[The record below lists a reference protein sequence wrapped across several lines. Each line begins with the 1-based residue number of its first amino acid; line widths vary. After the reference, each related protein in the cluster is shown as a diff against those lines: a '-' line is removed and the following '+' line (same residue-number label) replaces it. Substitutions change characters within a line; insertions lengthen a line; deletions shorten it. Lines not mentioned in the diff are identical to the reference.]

1 MNIIFFI
8 LSNYYY
14 ISNGSSLFVLGL
26 SNGRINGRTSAEE
39 IFRDA
44 EDELRWAGAGTSG
57 TTDFFD
63 VFKGLFNKQEG
74 C

>member
-1 MNIIFFI
+1 
-8 LSNYYY
+8 
-14 ISNGSSLFVLGL
+14 LGL